1 VLVPSQLKSNKI
13 RDDLEFEWMLCL
25 ASTFKA
31 AQCPHPTLAGEARRR
46 PEFPRPK
53 NRKFLGSKG
62 KKAFNG
68 APKEK

>member
-1 VLVPSQLKSNKI
+1 VPSQLKSNKI

-31 AQCPHPTLAGEARRR
+31 AQWPHPTGAGGARRR

-62 KKAFNG
+62 KKAFNR

>member
-1 VLVPSQLKSNKI
+1 MPSQLKSNKI

-31 AQCPHPTLAGEARRR
+31 AQCPHLTEAGEARRH
-46 PEFPRPK
+46 PEFPCPK

-62 KKAFNG
+62 KMAFNR